1 MGTFVDIL
9 LHILAILAI
18 IVLGSFVV
26 VFVAELILKLLGGSG
41 NNEKKEEKEER
52 TVVKGDD
59 IVVFTDKDNPNG
71 FYDDEQVKE
80 TVDGDEIQEIDYEK
94 AIQEQ
99 QMLEKRN
106 TTNRVAAPRRQEPKK
121 VEAAPV
127 AEEAFWDNDDDDDFN
142 KILDSVIKEAK
153 NSTGEE
159 KEKKEDKE
167 EKVESKK
174 GGIDEATQ
182 KELDELKAL
191 KEQHQKEL
199 EEFKQMKEDFAREKE
214 EQLALYKE
222 NLDKTKQEEIEKIRQ
237 EALKEQAKLEAMK
250 EELEREKEKI
260 AEVPENQEP
269 IVQQTIIRDEEEIN
283 KLKYKNLI
291 RMNNRLTRIIRDTE
305 RLSSQKQKELERAKV
320 QREKALEKERQER
333 LKEQERRIEAEA
345 QERIAKERE
354 NIYREQELARQ
365 QEMKRINEERLARQK
380 AEEEKRNEITRKLN
394 EASKKAGK
402 YKLDSKV
409 VKINHVSPVEER
421 IIDES
426 VTTTRTVVGE
436 KTPMRASAKPLFEK
450 EYYEQKLIELEEEL
464 RESEKELRLNKNE
477 YIPLTRIHKAYA
489 RDTEKLRKKEMQ
501 VAKQKVALY
510 GVKSSKVDPEK
521 KAKLDENLQSLAEL
535 KDSVSH
541 CEEVIRKNKDRY
553 PVLQKNYNLLTK
565 QIARINDDIK
575 VCEKAIDYYN
585 KKSN

>member
-41 NNEKKEEKEER
+41 ERKEKEVKEER

-71 FYDDEQVKE
+71 FYDSTEMQKE
-80 TVDGDEIQEIDYEK
+80 TVDGDEITEIDYEK

-99 QMLEKRN
+99 EMLEKRN
-106 TTNRVAAPRRQEPKK
+106 TTNRVAAPKRQEPKK
-121 VEAAPV
+121 VETAPV
-127 AEEAFWDNDDDDDFN
+127 AEETFWDNDDDDDFN

-159 KEKKEDKE
+159 KEKKEDKVEKE
-167 EKVESKK
+167 EPKK
-174 GGIDEATQ
+174 GAIDEATQ

-222 NLDKTKQEEIEKIRQ
+222 NLDKTKQEEIERVRQ

-250 EELEREKEKI
+250 EELEKEKEK
-260 AEVPENQEP
+260 EEPVNSEP
-269 IVQQTIIRDEEEIN
+269 IIQQTIIRDEEELN
-283 KLKYKNLI
+283 KLKYKNLV

-320 QREKALEKERQER
+320 QKEKALERERQER
-333 LKEQERRIEAEA
+333 LKEQERRIAAEA

-365 QEMKRINEERLARQK
+365 QEMKRVNEERLARQK

-394 EASKKAGK
+394 EASKRAGK

-409 VKINHVSPVEER
+409 VKINQVSPVEER

-426 VTTTRTVVGE
+426 VTTTRTVIGE
-436 KTPMRASAKPLFEK
+436 KTPMKASAKPLFER
-450 EYYEQKLIELEEEL
+450 EYYEQKLVELEEEL
-464 RESEKELRLNKNE
+464 REAEKELRLNKNE

-535 KDSVSH
+535 KDSVAH

-553 PVLQKNYNLLTK
+553 PVLQKNYTLLTK
-565 QIARINDDIK
+565 QITRINDDIK
-575 VCEKAIDYYN
+575 VWEKAIDYYN

>member
-41 NNEKKEEKEER
+41 ERKEKEVKEEKTIVR
-52 TVVKGDD
+52 GDD

-71 FYDDEQVKE
+71 FYDSTEMQKE
-80 TVDGDEIQEIDYEK
+80 TVDGDEITEIDYEK

-99 QMLEKRN
+99 EMLEKRN
-106 TTNRVAAPRRQEPKK
+106 TTNRVAAPKRQEPKK
-121 VEAAPV
+121 VETAPV
-127 AEEAFWDNDDDDDFN
+127 AEETFWDNDDDDDFN

-159 KEKKEDKE
+159 KEKKE
-167 EKVESKK
+167 EKVEKEEPKK
-174 GGIDEATQ
+174 GAIDEATQ

-222 NLDKTKQEEIEKIRQ
+222 NLDKTKQEEIERVRQ

-250 EELEREKEKI
+250 EELEKEKEK
-260 AEVPENQEP
+260 EEPVNSEP
-269 IVQQTIIRDEEEIN
+269 IIQQTIIRDEEELN
-283 KLKYKNLI
+283 KLKYKNLV

-320 QREKALEKERQER
+320 QKEKALERERQER
-333 LKEQERRIEAEA
+333 LKEQERRIAAEA

-365 QEMKRINEERLARQK
+365 QEMKRVNEERLARQK

-394 EASKKAGK
+394 EASKRAGK

-409 VKINHVSPVEER
+409 VKINQVSPVEER

-426 VTTTRTVVGE
+426 VTTTRTVIGE
-436 KTPMRASAKPLFEK
+436 KTPMKASAKPLFER
-450 EYYEQKLIELEEEL
+450 EYYEQKLVELEEEL
-464 RESEKELRLNKNE
+464 REAEKELRLNKNE

-535 KDSVSH
+535 KDSVAH

-565 QIARINDDIK
+565 QITRINDDIK

>member
-41 NNEKKEEKEER
+41 EHKEKEEKEEK

-71 FYDDEQVKE
+71 FYDSTEMTKE
-80 TVDGDEIQEIDYEK
+80 TIEGDEITEIDYEK

-99 QMLEKRN
+99 QMIEKRN
-106 TTNRVAAPRRQEPKK
+106 TTNRVAAPKRQEPKK
-121 VEAAPV
+121 VETAPV
-127 AEEAFWDNDDDDDFN
+127 QEEAFWDNDEDDDFN

-159 KEKKEDKE
+159 KEKKE
-167 EKVESKK
+167 EKVESTEPKK
-174 GGIDEATQ
+174 GAIDEATQ

-222 NLDKTKQEEIEKIRQ
+222 NLDKTKQEEIEKVRE

-250 EELEREKEKI
+250 EELEKEKEK
-260 AEVPENQEP
+260 EDNLNQEP
-269 IVQQTIIRDEEEIN
+269 IIQQTIIRDEEELN
-283 KLKYKNLI
+283 KLKYKNLV

-320 QREKALEKERQER
+320 QREKALERERQER
-333 LKEQERRIEAEA
+333 LKEQERRIAAEA

-380 AEEEKRNEITRKLN
+380 AEEDKRNEITRKLN
-394 EASKKAGK
+394 EASKRAGK
-402 YKLDSKV
+402 YKIDSKV
-409 VKINHVSPVEER
+409 VKVNQVSPVEER

-426 VTTTRTVVGE
+426 VTTTRTVIGE
-436 KTPMRASAKPLFEK
+436 KTPMKATAKPLFEK
-450 EYYEQKLIELEEEL
+450 EYYEQKLVELEEEL
-464 RESEKELRLNKNE
+464 REAEKELRLNKNE

-535 KDSVSH
+535 KDSVAH

-565 QIARINDDIK
+565 QITRINDDIK

>member
-41 NNEKKEEKEER
+41 ERKEKDVKEEK
-52 TVVKGDD
+52 TVVRGDD
-59 IVVFTDKDNPNG
+59 IVVFTDKENPNG
-71 FYDDEQVKE
+71 FYDSTEMQRE
-80 TVDGDEIQEIDYEK
+80 TVDGDEITEIDYEK

-99 QMLEKRN
+99 EMLEKRN
-106 TTNRVAAPRRQEPKK
+106 TTNRVAAPKRQEPKK
-121 VEAAPV
+121 VETAPV

-153 NSTGEE
+153 NYTGEE
-159 KEKKEDKE
+159 KEKKE
-167 EKVESKK
+167 EKVEKAEPKK
-174 GGIDEATQ
+174 DAIDEATQ

-222 NLDKTKQEEIEKIRQ
+222 NLDKTKQEEIERVRQ

-250 EELEREKEKI
+250 EELEKEKEK
-260 AEVPENQEP
+260 EEPVNTEP
-269 IVQQTIIRDEEEIN
+269 IIQQTIIRDEEELN
-283 KLKYKNLI
+283 KLKYKNLV

-320 QREKALEKERQER
+320 QREKALERERQER
-333 LKEQERRIEAEA
+333 LKEQERRIAAEA

-354 NIYREQELARQ
+354 SIYREQELARQ
-365 QEMKRINEERLARQK
+365 QEMKRVNEERLARQK

-394 EASKKAGK
+394 EASKRAGK

-409 VKINHVSPVEER
+409 VKINQVSPVEER

-426 VTTTRTVVGE
+426 VTTTRTVIGE
-436 KTPMRASAKPLFEK
+436 KAPMKASAKPLFEK
-450 EYYEQKLIELEEEL
+450 EYYEQKLVELEEEL
-464 RESEKELRLNKNE
+464 RGAEKELRLNKNE

-535 KDSVSH
+535 KDSVAH
-541 CEEVIRKNKDRY
+541 CEDVIRKNKDRY
-553 PVLQKNYNLLTK
+553 PVLQKNYILLTK
-565 QIARINDDIK
+565 QITRINDDVK

>member
-41 NNEKKEEKEER
+41 ERKEKEEKEEK
-52 TVVKGDD
+52 TVVRGDD
-59 IVVFTDKDNPNG
+59 IVVFTDKENPNG
-71 FYDDEQVKE
+71 FYDSIEMAKE
-80 TVDGDEIQEIDYEK
+80 TVDGDEITEIDYEK

-106 TTNRVAAPRRQEPKK
+106 TTNRVAAPKRQEPKK
-121 VEAAPV
+121 VETAPV
-127 AEEAFWDNDDDDDFN
+127 AEEAFWDNEDDDDFN

-159 KEKKEDKE
+159 KEKKE
-167 EKVESKK
+167 EKVEKVEPKK
-174 GGIDEATQ
+174 DAIDEATQ

-222 NLDKTKQEEIEKIRQ
+222 NLDKTKQEEIERVRQ

-250 EELEREKEKI
+250 EELEKDKEKE
-260 AEVPENQEP
+260 EPVSSEP
-269 IVQQTIIRDEEEIN
+269 IIQQTIIRDEEELN
-283 KLKYKNLI
+283 KLKYKNLV

-320 QREKALEKERQER
+320 QKEKALERERQER
-333 LKEQERRIEAEA
+333 LKEQERRIAAEA

-365 QEMKRINEERLARQK
+365 QEMKRVNEERLARQK

-394 EASKKAGK
+394 EASKRAGK

-409 VKINHVSPVEER
+409 VKINQVSPVEER

-426 VTTTRTVVGE
+426 VTTTRTVIGE
-436 KTPMRASAKPLFEK
+436 KAPMKATAKPLFEK
-450 EYYEQKLIELEEEL
+450 EYYEQKLVELEEEL
-464 RESEKELRLNKNE
+464 REAEKELRLNKNE

-535 KDSVSH
+535 KDSVAH

-565 QIARINDDIK
+565 QISRINDDIK
-575 VCEKAIDYYN
+575 VCERAIDYYN